1 VPAAPSAAPGPAPQR
16 PAAERSARLR
26 PPPGQQAAPAKT
38 APAAAGAAV
47 ATVSI
52 EILPP
57 GEQGVILVDGKRVGV
72 APPLQELKLPAGWHR
87 VTVRGDKMPFVHHF
101 LVDLE
106 PNERRKLSARFGDG
120 L

>member
-1 VPAAPSAAPGPAPQR
+1 V
-16 PAAERSARLR
+16 
-26 PPPGQQAAPAKT
+26 T
-38 APAAAGAAV
+38 
-47 ATVSI
+47 I

-57 GEQGVILVDGKRVGV
+57 GEQGVVLVDGKRVGV
-72 APPLQELKLPAGWHR
+72 APPLRELKLQPGWHR

-106 PNERRKLSARFGDG
+106 PNERRKLSARFGDS